1 MNNSNIWYKSWW
13 FGAVVVVGIISL
25 IFYAATKTPQFLNYR
40 EYLKTEIDSL
50 QNQVQVLQKSID
62 KLEHKRDS
70 IRIIRQKISV
80 QSELDQIK
88 KLAREYEALKAKE
101 LVVTDSIKVEDLYKF
116 YLQQL
121 NEK

>member
-1 MNNSNIWYKSWW
+1 MNSSNIWYKSWW
-13 FGAVVVVGIISL
+13 FGAVVVVGIIFL

-88 KLAREYEALKAKE
+88 KLAKEYEALKAKE
-101 LVVTDSIKVEDLYKF
+101 LIVTDSITVEDLYKF

>member
-1 MNNSNIWYKSWW
+1 MNSNIWYKSWW
-13 FGAVVVVGIISL
+13 FGAVVAIGIIFL
-25 IFYAATKTPQFLNYR
+25 ILFAATKTTQFLNYQ

-88 KLAREYEALKAKE
+88 KLAKEYEALKAKE